1 MLERARERV
10 SAVNQGE
17 IRTVQ
22 GDFRSINLPHQSYD
36 VIIAAAVLHHLR
48 NDNDWES
55 AFEKIYSC
63 TEGLV
68 GVYLRMSSIEDVNLH
83 IDDINKKVDI

>member
-1 MLERARERV
+1 MLERARESV
-10 SAVNQGE
+10 SAVNKGV

-63 TEGLV
+63 TAHGGSFWITDLV
-68 GVYLRMSSIEDVNLH
+68 SHEKDQVH
-83 IDDINKKVDI
+83 K